1 MAVTFLLL
9 DASAKTGTDV
19 GFFVNTED
27 GTIETPQ
34 PNLVVESMGTSLLTP
49 NTINEDDQVV
59 IRVSGDDVVKF
70 GGTQSNSALLTI
82 VGGDRTYPDLVSP
95 DVRDQELLITNTT
108 DDNVGAAIIRLDRES
123 ASPVTDDN
131 IGRINFCGRN
141 ATVKRLSM

>member
-1 MAVTFLLL
+1 MQV
-9 DASAKTGTDV
+9 DHGTDV

-27 GTIETPQ
+27 GTIETEQ

-70 GGTQSNSALLTI
+70 GGTQNGSALLTI

-95 DVRDQELLITNTT
+95 DVRDSELLITNTT
-108 DDNVGAAIIRLDRES
+108 DDNVTQANNQ
-123 ASPVTDDN
+123 T
-131 IGRINFCGRN
+131 
-141 ATVKRLSM
+141 